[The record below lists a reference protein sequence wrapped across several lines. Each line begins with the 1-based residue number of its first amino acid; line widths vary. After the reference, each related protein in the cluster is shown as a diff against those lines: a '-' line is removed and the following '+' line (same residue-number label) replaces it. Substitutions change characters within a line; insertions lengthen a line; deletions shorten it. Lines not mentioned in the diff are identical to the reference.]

1 MSTPVISTFTDDYGT
16 EHRVFHDAETG
27 TQTEVWE
34 YGSTSETVVSYRDG
48 TLKWATS
55 KNGRIAKISF
65 YDAARVLHCVDGP
78 AIIEYDESEHPRRI
92 RYYQHGQL
100 HRIDAPAE
108 TRYRED
114 GSRESEAWYLCGQL
128 DRDDGP
134 AIVEYDQAGHRRRIR
149 YYQHGQLHRVDGPA
163 VINYDQNGHVRSKQ
177 WYRYGLLHR
186 EDGPAVINYDQAGNI
201 SYEGWF
207 QHDKRIP
214 PQVPLPPGQEVT
226 VTLPEN
232 PGVEL

>member
-16 EHRVFHDAETG
+16 EHRLFHDAETG
-27 TQTEVWE
+27 TQTEVWK

-48 TLKWATS
+48 TLKWTTR

-78 AIIEYDESEHPRRI
+78 AIVEYDESEHPRRF
-92 RYYQHGQL
+92 RYYQH
-100 HRIDAPAE
+100 
-108 TRYRED
+108 
-114 GSRESEAWYLCGQL
+114 GQL

-134 AIVEYDQAGHRRRIR
+134 AIVEYDQAGQVRCEEW
-149 YYQHGQLHRVDGPA
+149 YQSGRLHR
-163 VINYDQNGHVRSKQ
+163 I
-177 WYRYGLLHR
+177 
-186 EDGPAVINYDQAGNI
+186 DGPAVINYDQAGNI

-214 PQVPLPPGQEVT
+214 PQVPLPLVRR
-226 VTLPEN
+226 
-232 PGVEL
+232 

>member
-16 EHRVFHDAETG
+16 EYRLFHDAEPDPR
-27 TQTEVWE
+27 TEVWK
-34 YGSTSETVVSYRDG
+34 YGSTSETMVAYRDG
-48 TLKWATS
+48 TLKWTTR

-65 YDAARVLHCVDGP
+65 YDAARVLHRVGGP
-78 AIIEYDESEHPRRI
+78 AIVEYDESEHPHRF

-128 DRDDGP
+128 HREDGP
-134 AIVEYDQAGHRRRIR
+134 AIVEYDQAGQVRCEEW
-149 YYQHGQLHRVDGPA
+149 YQSGRLHR
-163 VINYDQNGHVRSKQ
+163 I
-177 WYRYGLLHR
+177 
-186 EDGPAVINYDQAGNI
+186 DGPAVINYDQAGNI

-214 PQVPLPPGQEVT
+214 PQVPLPLVRR
-226 VTLPEN
+226 
-232 PGVEL
+232 

>member
-78 AIIEYDESEHPRRI
+78 AI
-92 RYYQHGQL
+92 
-100 HRIDAPAE
+100 
-108 TRYRED
+108 
-114 GSRESEAWYLCGQL
+114 
-128 DRDDGP
+128 
-134 AIVEYDQAGHRRRIR
+134 VEYDQAGQVRCEEW
-149 YYQHGQLHRVDGPA
+149 YQSGRLHRLDGPA
-163 VINYDQNGHVRSKQ
+163 VINYDPDGHVRSQQ

-186 EDGPAVINYDQAGNI
+186 TGGPALTLYDKDGQVA
-201 SYEGWF
+201 SEAWF
-207 QHDKRIP
+207 KDGY
-214 PQVPLPPGQEVT
+214 LT
-226 VTLPEN
+226 TTN
-232 PGVEL
+232 PSKVRG

>member
-78 AIIEYDESEHPRRI
+78 AIVEYDESEHPRRF

-100 HRIDAPAE
+100 HRIDAPA
-108 TRYRED
+108 
-114 GSRESEAWYLCGQL
+114 
-128 DRDDGP
+128 
-134 AIVEYDQAGHRRRIR
+134 
-149 YYQHGQLHRVDGPA
+149 
-163 VINYDQNGHVRSKQ
+163 VINYDPDGHVRSQQ
-177 WYRYGLLHR
+177 WYRHGLLHR
-186 EDGPAVINYDQAGNI
+186 TGGPALTLYDKDGQVA
-201 SYEGWF
+201 SEAWF
-207 QHDKRIP
+207 KDGY
-214 PQVPLPPGQEVT
+214 LT
-226 VTLPEN
+226 TTN
-232 PGVEL
+232 PSKVRG